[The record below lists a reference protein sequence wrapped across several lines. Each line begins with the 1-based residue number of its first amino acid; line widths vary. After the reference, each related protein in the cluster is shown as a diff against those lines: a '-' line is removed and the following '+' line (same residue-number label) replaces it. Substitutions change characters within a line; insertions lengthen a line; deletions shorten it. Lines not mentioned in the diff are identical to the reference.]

1 MRRSFRIVRQ
11 HVKAKVAEGGVKEPM
26 KEQNFPKWFLKEV
39 ILNANFPRAIFLIFG
54 VGSALSYYATNGG
67 NSKKKSS
74 KMNEPIGIIKVERFS
89 DRLSRYATSIELS
102 TNYTGAQVLD
112 RDNIDAVNAGF
123 LIQNQLGM
131 NFSDLTREQLLSIQA
146 AQTKRNL
153 SMKLHAY
160 EREQVNRA
168 SRMKL
173 GRSLIKKES
182 SVTSG
187 KNDTE
192 SG

>member
-1 MRRSFRIVRQ
+1 
-11 HVKAKVAEGGVKEPM
+11 
-26 KEQNFPKWFLKEV
+26 
-39 ILNANFPRAIFLIFG
+39 
-54 VGSALSYYATNGG
+54 
-67 NSKKKSS
+67 
-74 KMNEPIGIIKVERFS
+74 MNEPIGIIKVERFS

-123 LIQNQLGM
+123 LRQNQLGM